1 MTIVKRQESDSIPN
15 DLPAAAPVQNGVVP
29 TCKFVNLE
37 LCGMTTNEGRR
48 GSRGTLL
55 LENPSGCYPVKYKE
69 LVKQVRFFGFN
80 CQWKSEWPLYLIYVG
95 DK

>member
-15 DLPAAAPVQNGVVP
+15 DLPTVAPVQNGVVP

-55 LENPSGCYPVKYKE
+55 LENPRGCYPVKYKE
-69 LVKQVRFFGFN
+69 LVKQVRQTLFFKISSFVEKKKEKEN
-80 CQWKSEWPLYLIYVG
+80 M
-95 DK
+95 